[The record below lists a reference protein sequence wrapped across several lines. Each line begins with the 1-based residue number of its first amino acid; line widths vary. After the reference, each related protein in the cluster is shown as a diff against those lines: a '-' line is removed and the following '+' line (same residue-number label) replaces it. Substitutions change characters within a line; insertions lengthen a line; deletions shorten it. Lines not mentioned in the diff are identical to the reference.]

1 MLMAWFMEKV
11 ITMPGAKFKIE
22 KKKPYNYKSKE
33 AISLQWKE
41 EDIKFFTLKWSY
53 DFRTFK

>member
-1 MLMAWFMEKV
+1 MEKV

-41 EDIKFFTLKWSY
+41 KDIRFFTLEWSY